1 MRFDLIYVMFKAAAK
16 IFTAYG
22 RLLGRPFIF
31 VEIPNNMSESIL
43 DKSNQYWKFRLFF
56 VGLILSFIGMSS
68 GLYLRMQQRIFFWLV
83 VASLIAAVVIFLR
96 LVCLLNARIVM
107 SNGFGFLLLKMILQ
121 EEWFG
126 CSQRRIV

>member
-1 MRFDLIYVMFKAAAK
+1 MFKAAAK

>member
-1 MRFDLIYVMFKAAAK
+1 MFKAAAK

-22 RLLGRPFIF
+22 RLLGRPFLF